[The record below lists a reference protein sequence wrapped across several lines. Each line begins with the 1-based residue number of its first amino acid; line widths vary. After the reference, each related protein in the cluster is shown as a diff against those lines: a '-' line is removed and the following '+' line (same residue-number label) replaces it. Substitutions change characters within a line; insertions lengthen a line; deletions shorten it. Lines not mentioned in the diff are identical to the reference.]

1 MQELQTAVEQSHS
14 IPYLYHPALAIK
26 RLKKMN
32 IKLTD
37 TQKIKLLNSTDIYG
51 VMQQVLLR
59 ENKIDRN
66 KEHFWT
72 IGLDNANRI
81 LYLELISLGTTT
93 SVPVEPMQVFRI
105 AVQKAA
111 LKMVLVHN
119 HPTGEMKHSQGDID
133 ITDRLLQVG
142 RILGIEVIDH
152 LIIGE
157 KAYNSF
163 SDTGLLQQIQESTR
177 YVPNYQLQAKIK
189 QEAEK
194 IGAQK
199 EKLNLAKA
207 LKGKGFPISQ
217 IVELTGISEEEAKKL
232 KPKKA

>member
-1 MQELQTAVEQSHS
+1 
-14 IPYLYHPALAIK
+14 
-26 RLKKMN
+26 MN
-32 IKLTD
+32 VKLTA
-37 TQKIKLLNSTDIYG
+37 TQKIKLLNSADIYS
-51 VMQQVLLR
+51 VMQKVLLR

-81 LYLELISLGTTT
+81 LYIELISLGTTT

-119 HPTGEMKHSQGDID
+119 HPSGEMKHSQEDIEV
-133 ITDRLLQVG
+133 TDRLLQVG

-163 SDTGLLQQIQESTR
+163 CDIGLLEQIQQSTR
-177 YVPNYQLQAKIK
+177 YVPNYQQQAKLK
-189 QEAEK
+189 QEAKE
-194 IGAQK
+194 IGMQEAFMLVAQQ
-199 EKLNLAKA
+199 
-207 LKGKGFPISQ
+207 LKNKGFTISQ

>member
-1 MQELQTAVEQSHS
+1 
-14 IPYLYHPALAIK
+14 
-26 RLKKMN
+26 MN
-32 IKLTD
+32 VKLTA
-37 TQKIKLLNSTDIYG
+37 TQKIKVLNSTDIYS

-93 SVPVEPMQVFRI
+93 TVPVEPMQVFRI

-119 HPTGEMKHSQGDID
+119 HPTGEMMHSQGDVEV
-133 ITDRLLQVG
+133 TDRLLQVG

-152 LIIGE
+152 LIISE
-157 KAYNSF
+157 KTYNSF
-163 SDTGLLQQIQESTR
+163 SDTGVLSKIQASTR
-177 YVPNYQLQAKIK
+177 YVPNYKQQEQIQKEAKEIGK
-189 QEAEK
+189 QEKAMQ
-194 IGAQK
+194 IAK
-199 EKLNLAKA
+199 E
-207 LKGKGFPISQ
+207 LKNKGFTISQ
-217 IVELTGISEEEAKKL
+217 IVELTGIAEEEAQKL
-232 KPKKA
+232 KPKKTKE